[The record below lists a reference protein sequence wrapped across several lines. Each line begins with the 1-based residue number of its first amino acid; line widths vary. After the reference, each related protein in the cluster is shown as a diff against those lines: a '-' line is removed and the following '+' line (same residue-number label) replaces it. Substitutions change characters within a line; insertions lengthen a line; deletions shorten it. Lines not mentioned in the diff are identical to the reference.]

1 MNHIT
6 AVVLSLATAIC
17 AQAPTVVTTT
27 PSANGFLG
35 PFEPI
40 EVQFAAPIAPATV
53 TPSSF
58 SVFGRWTG
66 VVNGTFS
73 VDATQTIVRFQPDK
87 PLFVGDAVQVCLS
100 NAITSTS
107 GTQMAGGYQ
116 FQLVVTTAPGSGVF
130 QLTQTI
136 PFRMPGESSIST
148 YGIHGGDIDRDGSPD
163 ITAINENGHDL
174 RIFKNDGCGN
184 LGPMTV
190 VSDGGNMPSPHES
203 ADFNRDGWM
212 DLITGDYRFGNMS
225 VFLNDGAGMY
235 LPPTTLAGGGYL
247 RSVGAGDFN
256 GDGSPDVVAGN
267 GAQTL
272 VWLNDGTGSFLPS
285 VPYTTNH
292 GNACAELNVVDA
304 NEDGYL
310 DIVMSSLTSR
320 LWIMIG
326 NGDGTFSNPFLWV
339 PIGGRPFA
347 SASGDINGDGHV
359 DIVYAC
365 QIPDSFRWMLGDGNG
380 GYTAGGSL
388 PTSAWPTSV
397 HLGDLEGDGDLDA
410 VLSHFTGNDFRV
422 FLNDGAGNFT
432 ASTILPA
439 SGGGACTTL
448 IDFDRD
454 GDLDIIGADEIT
466 DVGMLF
472 TQTGPVTTGL
482 QPASCDATIRIDQR
496 GAGDGFGGRPAV
508 PVRRGNS
515 AALSL
520 SGPPGGIG
528 AIALGFAG
536 TTALPLQWGLMSF
549 DPLFP
554 IVVMN
559 FAALDP
565 YGEMMTAVPIPATA
579 LLGDVL
585 LAQGLVFSQ
594 GLGLFTNP
602 VQLVVVP

>member
-6 AVVLSLATAIC
+6 TIILSLTTAIC

-27 PSANGFLG
+27 PSINGFLG

-40 EVQFAAPIAPATV
+40 EIEFAAPIAPATV
-53 TPSSF
+53 TPASF

-66 VVNGTFS
+66 AVNGTVS
-73 VDATQTIVRFQPDK
+73 VDASQTIITFQPHQ
-87 PLFVGDAVQVCLS
+87 PLFVGDAVQVCLT
-100 NAITSTS
+100 NAITSAS
-107 GTQMAGGYQ
+107 GVPLTGGYQ
-116 FQLVVTTAPGSGVF
+116 LQLVVTTAPGSGVF

-163 ITAINENGHDL
+163 ITAINELGHDL

-184 LGPMTV
+184 LGPMTIV
-190 VSDGGNMPSPHES
+190 GDGGNWPSPHES

-212 DLITGDYRFGNMS
+212 DLATGDYLFGNMS

-235 LPPTTLAGGGYL
+235 LPPTTLAGGSFL

-256 GDGSPDVVAGN
+256 GDGFPDLVAGN

-272 VWLNDGTGSFLPS
+272 VWLNDGMGAFLPS

-292 GNACAELNVVDA
+292 GSPSAELNVVDA

-310 DIVMSSLTSR
+310 DVVMSSLSSR
-320 LWIMIG
+320 LWILIG

-339 PIGGRPFA
+339 AIGGRPWA

-359 DIVYAC
+359 DIAYGC
-365 QIPDSFRWMLGDGNG
+365 QNPDSFRWMLGDGIG

-388 PTSAWPTSV
+388 PTGAWPTSV

-410 VLSHFTGNDFRV
+410 VLSHFTGDDFRI

-439 SGGGACTTL
+439 NGGGACTTL

-466 DVGMLF
+466 DVGMIF
-472 TQTGPVTTGL
+472 AQAGPVTTGL
-482 QPASCDATIRIDQR
+482 QPASCGATIRIDQR
-496 GAGDGFGGRPAV
+496 GAGDGFGSRPAV

-520 SGPPGGIG
+520 SGSPGGFG

-536 TTALPLQWGLMSF
+536 ASAFPLQWGLMSF
-549 DPLFP
+549 DPLLP
-554 IVVMN
+554 IVIMD
-559 FAALDP
+559 FAALDQH
-565 YGEMMTAVPIPATA
+565 GEMLAAFPVPATA
-579 LLGDVL
+579 PIGFAL
-585 LAQGLVFSQ
+585 LAQGLVFTPS
-594 GLGLFTNP
+594 LELFSNP
-602 VQLVVVP
+602 VQLVIVP